1 MAKGYSHATYSHSSY
16 SHTGSGYTKTHV
28 SGCGSKSQGSGYH
41 YSSSYSS
48 RSTAVTGHPTVSRS
62 SYTSSNG
69 TVHRSATGND
79 GKGHSFKYS
88 GSYKKY

>member
-1 MAKGYSHATYSHSSY
+1 MAKSYSHATYSHSSY
-16 SHTGSGYTKTHV
+16 SRSGSGYTKTHV
-28 SGCGSKSQGSGYH
+28 SGCGSNTQRSGYH

-48 RSTAVTGHPTVSRS
+48 KSTAVTGTPSVTRS